1 LLLVVPF
8 CFVYYYHLF
17 RLFAATFLSFNA
29 GFGDSRE
36 RDGRESPSPPFRLD
50 FSTTKNAFA
59 WLDSAMHRTGW
70 EISVCARP
78 SERRKRVRWEHRT
91 VGRVEE
97 SFCSFFFTASFS
109 LVGWFRAC
117 HACAFFC
124 YSFSSS
130 RDASGSVRREE
141 DDDDDWSSRT
151 NTANSRRVTES
162 WAAASASPD
171 FSARHWRISFLFSSF
186 PFPSFIFRSLSLK

>member
-1 LLLVVPF
+1 
-8 CFVYYYHLF
+8 LF
-17 RLFAATFLSFNA
+17 RLLLSSFSFVR
-29 GFGDSRE
+29 G
-36 RDGRESPSPPFRLD
+36 D
-50 FSTTKNAFA
+50 FSLIQCRVWRFP
-59 WLDSAMHRTGW
+59 RTGW
-70 EISVCARP
+70 SRIAKSSFSLRFLDDE
-78 SERRKRVRWEHRT
+78 KRVCVARFRDASNGVGDICVRT
-91 VGRVEE
+91 SVGTEE
-97 SFCSFFFTASFS
+97 ARKMGASNGGESRGIVLFVFFTASFS